1 MSKNPAFIGGALC
14 FTKQKFWTLMGEP
27 EKDCLYPGATH
38 SALENISTVGGKKS
52 LSPEDNIP
60 EKSKRKKDEGLLA
73 THLKKT
79 S

>member
-1 MSKNPAFIGGALC
+1 VPYVLRNKSFGRL
-14 FTKQKFWTLMGEP
+14 WEP
-27 EKDCLYPGATH
+27 EKDCLYLGATH